1 MLDLLEPSL
10 KVHITDENTCIRL
23 NIELKTGVYPYPGIE
38 QKITDIV
45 HGYGV
50 EGAVVYS
57 GFYAESLVRLH
68 SLDPD
73 VIMGV
78 LDSRVFVENR
88 GE

>member
-10 KVHITDENTCIRL
+10 KAYISDENTGIRL
-23 NIELKTGVYPYPGIE
+23 NIELKTGVYSYPGIE
-38 QKITDIV
+38 RKITDIV

-57 GFYAESLVRLH
+57 SFCAESLVRLH
-68 SLDPD
+68 SLDSD